1 MEGWAMGKLPVR
13 ALRAVLVVVLAGTVF
28 VQALMVWA
36 LAADPEDGSLPL
48 TRCA

>member
-1 MEGWAMGKLPVR
+1 MGKLTVR

-36 LAADPEDGSLPL
+36 LVSGA
-48 TRCA
+48 TRRTGRSR